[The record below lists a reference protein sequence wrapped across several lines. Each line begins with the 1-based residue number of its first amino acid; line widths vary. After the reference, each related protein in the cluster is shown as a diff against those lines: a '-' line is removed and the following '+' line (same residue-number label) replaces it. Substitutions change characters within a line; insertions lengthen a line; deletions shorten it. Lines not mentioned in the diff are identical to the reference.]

1 MLPDQEDID
10 EALPENEALPED
22 KYDRG
27 EIEDEDEI
35 PNEVYHTITLT
46 PSTQELYGMDRL
58 IKNRNQDYIY
68 RFASVMHHEMIQV
81 SLKRG
86 LKQFKER
93 GKKAVSK
100 ELLQLHT
107 NITFRTLKA
116 GDLTDREKYKALESL
131 MLLKDKRDGS
141 VKGQACSNIQKQRPG

>member
-1 MLPDQEDID
+1 MYRPRKRRKRD
-10 EALPENEALPED
+10 
-22 KYDRG
+22 Y
-27 EIEDEDEI
+27 
-35 PNEVYHTITLT
+35 
-46 PSTQELYGMDRL
+46 SYG
-58 IKNRNQDYIY
+58 
-68 RFASVMHHEMIQV
+68 FASVMHHEMIQV

-141 VKGQACSNIQKQRPG
+141 VKGQACANGRKQRP